1 MIGCESMLEFML
13 AILANALNGSTT
25 LHTTKIDGNME
36 RLRQYDWFEE
46 IYQDDRYRR
55 LFFANRHVRK
65 YLQHNRRVNQM
76 MKKKRAQ
83 AKFIDFLHK
92 QLKNR
97 PLGW

>member
-1 MIGCESMLEFML
+1 
-13 AILANALNGSTT
+13 
-25 LHTTKIDGNME
+25 ME
-36 RLRQYDWFEE
+36 RLRQNDWFEE
-46 IYQDDRYRR
+46 MYQDDRYRT

-65 YLQHNRRVNQM
+65 YLQHNWRVNQL

-97 PLGW
+97 PLGWKK

>member
-25 LHTTKIDGNME
+25 LHSTKIDRNTE

-46 IYQDDRYRR
+46 EYQDDRYRR

-83 AKFIDFLHK
+83 AKCIDFST
-92 QLKNR
+92 NN
-97 PLGW
+97 

>member
-1 MIGCESMLEFML
+1 MIGCEAML
-13 AILANALNGSTT
+13 AFLADALNGSTT
-25 LHTTKIDGNME
+25 LHTRKIDRNME

-46 IYQDDRYRR
+46 IDHDDRYRR

-92 QLKNR
+92 PLKNR

>member
-13 AILANALNGSTT
+13 AILANALDGSTT

-83 AKFIDFLHK
+83 AKFIDFST
-92 QLKNR
+92 NN
-97 PLGW
+97 